1 MTQNKSK
8 FASCSFKMAAK
19 TSSAVETPHFE
30 IVSKIDS
37 VPIIHDSVLYAH
49 ALITSNTLTARLY
62 NTAVGLASKGYEVAT
77 PVLSKTKPLLE
88 TADGL
93 AVATFDRA
101 AATFPYPFTTPTGD
115 LVVVKQAKGVYDT
128 RINPIISDVVART
141 AAINSAIGSRASATI
156 HQSQDLAHHFLE
168 QLQHLTE
175 HGAHLPAILLD
186 SVYKAGADFKAILFA
201 KDVTL
206 QEKSNKL
213 ASYIVEQAKPV
224 MDEVYNYVNASK
236 AEVVEKTDEVPKK
249 AEGSVKRFKKH

>member
-1 MTQNKSK
+1 
-8 FASCSFKMAAK
+8 MAAK

-128 RINPIISDVVART
+128 ATYILCQRINPIISDVVART